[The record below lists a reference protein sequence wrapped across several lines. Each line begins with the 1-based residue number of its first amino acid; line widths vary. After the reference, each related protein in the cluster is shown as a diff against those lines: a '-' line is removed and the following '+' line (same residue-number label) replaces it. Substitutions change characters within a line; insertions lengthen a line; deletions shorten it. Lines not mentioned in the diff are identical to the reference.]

1 MPDLSIYVFVYCIN
15 MNNKITETIS
25 LTFRALRNRN
35 YRLFFSGQCISVT
48 GTWIQQVAINWL
60 VYSLTKSA
68 LLMGIIMF
76 AGSIPSLF
84 LSPLAGVVV
93 DRINKYHVL
102 IILQTLFMLEALILA
117 ILTLTGF
124 VQVWQIVIM
133 SISIGITNAFDMPL
147 RQAFVVNLID
157 RSEDLGNAISLNS
170 SSMNIALLIGPAIAG
185 MLIAAF
191 GEGICFL
198 INSLSYIAVISAL
211 LVMKMKVLPIP
222 EGNGTNVFQEFH
234 EGFKYVSNSFP
245 LRNIIIYLATASLVG
260 MSYIVLMPI
269 FAKEILHG
277 NAQTLGFLL
286 STAGIG
292 ALFGALYLA
301 GKKSILGLGKWICIA
316 SLILGSGLVGL
327 AFVNKFLIALILL
340 FFIGFGMV
348 VVIVSCNTLVQDIVD
363 DDKRGRVMSLYTMA
377 FMGTTPIGS
386 LFGGVIAHKIGV
398 PHTFLLT
405 GVIMIISAFVFST
418 KLKYFNINPS
428 GLT

>member
-1 MPDLSIYVFVYCIN
+1 MSDLRIDIFGYRIH
-15 MNNKITETIS
+15 MNNKMTETIA

-35 YRLFFSGQCISVT
+35 YRLFFSGQCVSVT

-84 LSPLAGVVV
+84 LSPLAGVVI

-102 IILQTLFMLEALILA
+102 IILQTIFMIEALILA
-117 ILTLTGF
+117 ILTLTEII
-124 VQVWQIVIM
+124 QVWQIVIL
-133 SISIGITNAFDMPL
+133 SILIGITNAFDMPL
-147 RQAFVVNLID
+147 RQAFVVHLID
-157 RSEDLGNAISLNS
+157 RSEDLSNAISLNTS
-170 SSMNIALLIGPAIAG
+170 SLNLALLIGPAIAG
-185 MLIAAF
+185 TLIAAF

-198 INSLSYIAVISAL
+198 INSLSYLAVIVAL
-211 LVMKMKVLPIP
+211 FAMHIKNIPIP
-222 EGNGTNVFQEFH
+222 ETNGTNIFQEFH
-234 EGFKYVSNSFP
+234 EGFKYVSNSLP
-245 LRNIIIYLATASLVG
+245 MRNIIIYLAIASLVG

-277 NAQTLGFLL
+277 NAKTLGFLL
-286 STAGIG
+286 STAGVG

-301 GKKSILGLGKWICIA
+301 GKKSISSLGKWICIA
-316 SLILGSGLVGL
+316 SLIVGLGLIGL
-327 AFVNKFLIALILL
+327 AFVDKFLFALVLL

-348 VVIVSCNTLVQDIVD
+348 VVIASCNTLVQDIVE

-386 LFGGVIAHKIGV
+386 LFGGIIAHKIGV
-398 PHTFLLT
+398 PHTFLLA
-405 GVIMIISAFVFST
+405 GLIMVIAAFVFST
-418 KLKYFNINPS
+418 KLKYFNVNNS
-428 GLT
+428 RLK

>member
-1 MPDLSIYVFVYCIN
+1 MSDLSVDIFVYCIS
-15 MNNKITETIS
+15 MNETIS

-68 LLMGIIMF
+68 LLMGLVMF

-102 IILQTLFMLEALILA
+102 IMLQTLFMIEALILA
-117 ILTLTGF
+117 ILTLTGII
-124 VQVWQIVIM
+124 QVWQIVIL

-147 RQAFVVNLID
+147 RQAFVVHLID
-157 RSEDLGNAISLNS
+157 RSEDLSNVISLNTS
-170 SSMNIALLIGPAIAG
+170 SLNLALLIGPAIAG
-185 MLIAAF
+185 TLIAAF

-198 INSLSYIAVISAL
+198 INSLSYVAVIAAL
-211 LVMKMKVLPIP
+211 FAMRIKPLPIH
-222 EGNGTNVFQEFH
+222 ETNDTNVFQEFH
-234 EGFKYVSNSFP
+234 EGLKYVSNSFP
-245 LRNIIIYLATASLVG
+245 LRNIIIYLAIASLVG

-269 FAKEILHG
+269 YAKEILHG

-286 STAGIG
+286 STVGIG

-301 GKKSILGLGKWICIA
+301 GKQTILGLEKWICIA
-316 SLILGSGLVGL
+316 SVILGLGLIGL
-327 AFVNKFLIALILL
+327 SFADKFLIALILL

-348 VVIVSCNTLVQDIVD
+348 VVIASCNTLVQDITD
-363 DDKRGRVMSLYTMA
+363 ENKRGRVMSLYTMA

-386 LFGGVIAHKIGV
+386 LFGGAIAHKIGV
-398 PHTFLLT
+398 PHTFLLA
-405 GVIMIISAFVFST
+405 GLIMIISAFVFST
-418 KLKYFNINPS
+418 KLKYFEIE
-428 GLT
+428 GTE

>member
-1 MPDLSIYVFVYCIN
+1 
-15 MNNKITETIS
+15 MNETIYII
-25 LTFRALRNRN
+25 FRALRNRN

-68 LLMGIIMF
+68 FLMGLIMF
-76 AGSIPSLF
+76 AGTIPSLF
-84 LSPLAGVVV
+84 LSPLAGVIV
-93 DRINKYHVL
+93 DRIDKYHVL
-102 IILQTLFMLEALILA
+102 IILQTLFMIEALILA
-117 ILTLTGF
+117 ILTLTGII
-124 VQVWQIVIM
+124 QVWHIVIL
-133 SISIGITNAFDMPL
+133 SILIGITNAFDMPL
-147 RQAFVVNLID
+147 RQAFVIHLIE
-157 RSEDLGNAISLNS
+157 RSDELSNAISLNS
-170 SSMNIALLIGPAIAG
+170 SSMNLALLLGPAIAG
-185 MLIAAF
+185 TLIANF

-198 INSLSYIAVISAL
+198 INSISYVAVIAAL
-211 LVMKMKVLPIP
+211 FAMRIKSLPVHEI
-222 EGNGTNVFQEFH
+222 NGTNIFQEFH
-234 EGFKYVSNSFP
+234 KGFKYVSNSLP
-245 LRNIIIYLATASLVG
+245 MRNIIIYLAIASLVG

-269 FAKEILHG
+269 YAKEILLG

-301 GKKSILGLGKWICIA
+301 GKTTILGLEKWICIA
-316 SLILGSGLVGL
+316 SLILGFGLVGL
-327 AFVNKFLIALILL
+327 AFTDEFLVALILL

-348 VVIVSCNTLVQDIVD
+348 IIIASCNTLVQDIVD

-386 LFGGVIAHKIGV
+386 LVGGAIAHEIGV

-405 GVIMIISAFVFST
+405 GLIMIIAAFVFST
-418 KLKYFNINPS
+418 KLKHFNMNNS

>member
-1 MPDLSIYVFVYCIN
+1 MMNGKIN
-15 MNNKITETIS
+15 ETLS

-68 LLMGIIMF
+68 LLMGLIMF
-76 AGSIPSLF
+76 VGSIPSLF
-84 LSPLAGVVV
+84 LSPLAGVVI
-93 DRINKYHVL
+93 DRINKYHAL

-117 ILTLTGF
+117 ILTLMGII
-124 VQVWQIVIM
+124 QVWQIVVL

-147 RQAFVVNLID
+147 RQAFVVHLID
-157 RSEDLGNAISLNS
+157 RNEDLSNAISLNS
-170 SSMNIALLIGPAIAG
+170 SSMNFALLVGPAIAG
-185 MLIAAF
+185 TLIAAF

-198 INSLSYIAVISAL
+198 VNSLSYIAVIAAL
-211 LVMKMKVLPIP
+211 FAMRLPAMP
-222 EGNGTNVFQEFH
+222 AYESNGTNVFEEFR
-234 EGFKYVSNSFP
+234 EGLKYVYDSLP
-245 LRNIIIYLATASLVG
+245 MRNIIIFLATASLVG

-286 STAGIG
+286 SAAGVG

-301 GKKSILGLGKWICIA
+301 GKKSVLGLGKWICIA
-316 SLILGSGLVGL
+316 SLILGLGLVGL
-327 AFVNKFLIALILL
+327 AFIDKFLIALMLL
-340 FFIGFGMV
+340 FFVGFGMV
-348 VVIVSCNTLVQDIVD
+348 TIIASCNTLIQDIVE

-386 LFGGVIAHKIGV
+386 LFGGAIAHKIGV

-405 GVIMIISAFVFST
+405 GLIMIISSAVFST
-418 KLKYFNINPS
+418 KLKYFPPYSHIRKKPDS
-428 GLT
+428 

>member
-1 MPDLSIYVFVYCIN
+1 MSDLLATIFVYCII
-15 MNNKITETIS
+15 MRKKINEILY

-84 LSPLAGVVV
+84 LSPIAGVVI
-93 DRINKYHVL
+93 DRINKYNTL
-102 IILQTLFMLEALILA
+102 IILQTLFMLEAFILA
-117 ILTLTGF
+117 MLTLTGII
-124 VQVWQIVIM
+124 QVWQIVLL

-147 RQAFVVNLID
+147 RQAFVVQLID
-157 RSEDLGNAISLNS
+157 KNEDLSNAISLNTS
-170 SSMNIALLIGPAIAG
+170 SLNLALLIGPAIAG
-185 MLIAAF
+185 TLIAAF

-198 INSLSYIAVISAL
+198 INSLSYIAVIAAL
-211 LVMKMKVLPIP
+211 FAMRIDVLPVH
-222 EGNGTNVFQEFH
+222 ETNGTNIFQEFH
-234 EGFKYVSNSFP
+234 EGVKYVSNSLP
-245 LRNIIIYLATASLVG
+245 MRNIIIYLATASLVG

-269 FAKEILHG
+269 FAKEMLHG

-286 STAGIG
+286 SMAGVG

-301 GKKSILGLGKWICIA
+301 GKKSISGLGKWICIA
-316 SLILGSGLVGL
+316 SLILGLGLVGL
-327 AFVNKFLIALILL
+327 AFVDKFIIALILL

-348 VVIVSCNTLVQDIVD
+348 VVIASCNTLVQDIVD

-386 LFGGVIAHKIGV
+386 LLGGAIAHKIGV
-398 PHTFLLT
+398 PYTFLLAGLT
-405 GVIMIISAFVFST
+405 MVISAIVFST
-418 KLKYFNINPS
+418 KLKYFNVRA
-428 GLT
+428 

>member
-1 MPDLSIYVFVYCIN
+1 
-15 MNNKITETIS
+15 MNNKMKETIS
-25 LTFRALRNRN
+25 LTFRALRNKN

-68 LLMGIIMF
+68 LLMGVIMF

-84 LSPLAGVVV
+84 LSPLAGVIV
-93 DRINKYHVL
+93 DRINKYQVL
-102 IILQTLFMLEALILA
+102 IMLQTLFMLEALALA
-117 ILTLTGF
+117 ILTLTGNI
-124 VQVWQIVIM
+124 QVWHIVIL

-147 RQAFVVNLID
+147 RQAFVVNLVD
-157 RSEDLGNAISLNS
+157 RIEDLSNAISLNS
-170 SSMNIALLIGPAIAG
+170 SSMNLALLIGPAIAG
-185 MLIAAF
+185 TLIAAF

-198 INSLSYIAVISAL
+198 INSLSYIAVIAAL
-211 LVMKMKVLPIP
+211 CAMRIKPSLVN
-222 EGNGTNVFQEFH
+222 ERNGTNVFQEFK
-234 EGFKYVSNSFP
+234 EGLKYVSKSFP
-245 LRNIIIYLATASLVG
+245 MRNIIIYLAIASLVG

-269 FAKEILHG
+269 YAKEILLG

-301 GKKSILGLGKWICIA
+301 RKTTILGLEKWICIA
-316 SLILGSGLVGL
+316 SLTLGLGLVGL
-327 AFVNKFLIALILL
+327 AFTYNFIIALIFL

-348 VVIVSCNTLVQDIVD
+348 IVIASCNMLVQDLVD

-386 LFGGVIAHKIGV
+386 LLGGVIAHKIGV
-398 PHTFLLT
+398 PHTFLFA

-418 KLKYFNINPS
+418 KLKYF
-428 GLT
+428 LKE

>member
-1 MPDLSIYVFVYCIN
+1 
-15 MNNKITETIS
+15 MNETIY

-68 LLMGIIMF
+68 LLMGFVMF

-84 LSPLAGVVV
+84 LSPLAGVVI

-102 IILQTLFMLEALILA
+102 IMLQTLFMIEALIIA
-117 ILTLTGF
+117 ILTLTG
-124 VQVWQIVIM
+124 VIQVWHIIIL

-147 RQAFVVNLID
+147 RQAFVVQLID
-157 RSEDLGNAISLNS
+157 RNEDLGNAISLNTS
-170 SSMNIALLIGPAIAG
+170 SLNLALLIGPAIAG
-185 MLIAAF
+185 TLIAAF

-198 INSLSYIAVISAL
+198 INSLSYIAVIIAL
-211 LVMKMKVLPIP
+211 FAMRIKSLPIHEP
-222 EGNGTNVFQEFH
+222 NGTNVFQEFK
-234 EGFKYVSNSFP
+234 EGLKSVSNSFP
-245 LRNIIIYLATASLVG
+245 MRNIIIYLAIASLVG

-269 FAKEILHG
+269 YAKEILHG

-286 STAGIG
+286 STAGVG

-301 GKKSILGLGKWICIA
+301 GKKTILGLEKWICIA
-316 SLILGSGLVGL
+316 SLIFGLGLVGL
-327 AFVNKFLIALILL
+327 AFADKFLIALILL

-348 VVIVSCNTLVQDIVD
+348 VVIASCNTLVQDIVD
-363 DDKRGRVMSLYTMA
+363 EDKRGRVMSLYTMA

-405 GVIMIISAFVFST
+405 GLIMIISAFIFST
-418 KLKYFNINPS
+418 KLKYFNIKDR
-428 GLT
+428 